1 MAHIWNGPHTSAVIP
16 EPSVEEDVD
25 FHFTE
30 QSLSGKHEGSNQT
43 EPMVDIRGGE
53 GRMEKGVPEHLGLE
67 KGADKTDTESVITHF
82 II

>member
-1 MAHIWNGPHTSAVIP
+1 
-16 EPSVEEDVD
+16 
-25 FHFTE
+25 
-30 QSLSGKHEGSNQT
+30 
-43 EPMVDIRGGE
+43 MVDIRGGE